1 MTLQRSKTSVEEGTT
16 NAVETERELESEVES
31 EDGTEVLHLM
41 MKPEG

>member
-1 MTLQRSKTSVEEGTT
+1 MEEETT